1 MDGYVK
7 ISLKKLILNI
17 GEEQTSKIL
26 SDFLCPL
33 NPDIEDFLRIKAI
46 EFEKQSISATHLI
59 FASYQGNM
67 VLAGYYTLSTKAFNI
82 TKAAITRSLS
92 KRINKFATYDSGLK
106 AYILPAPLLAQIGKN
121 YNNNYNTLIL
131 GDELLAIAID
141 DVKMIQQI
149 AGGKVV
155 YLECEDK
162 QRLIDFYSRNGFVTF
177 GNRSL
182 DRDETNLSGKY
193 LVQML
198 KYL

>member
-1 MDGYVK
+1 MLFVFNKNK
-7 ISLKKLILNI
+7 IISYFVA
-17 GEEQTSKIL
+17 TSVVAVL
-26 SDFLCPL
+26 FL
-33 NPDIEDFLRIKAI
+33 FSV
-46 EFEKQSISATHLI
+46 SII
-59 FASYQGNM
+59 PN
-67 VLAGYYTLSTKAFNI
+67 
-82 TKAAITRSLS
+82 
-92 KRINKFATYDSGLK
+92 
-106 AYILPAPLLAQIGKN
+106 
-121 YNNNYNTLIL
+121 
-131 GDELLAIAID
+131 D